1 MAITQGTQYDTTGKT
16 LEQIAKEVGGKIRGD
31 RVEYQVRGN
40 GYKAT
45 RYLYAGQQLN
55 TDAPYAAGNEPGF
68 TGSPTIDQAQSREA
82 KRAEGTFVKPID
94 KEPVQVDL
102 EATVPQGTAP
112 NLPQKEKS
120 QDSTT
125 TTKTKSGT
133 KTTETPTISPEDYKM
148 KPGESVKAYNDRI
161 ASARGETS
169 QPQTSIDVITDPVT
183 GRSYSRDLSVPGSTY
198 KPYSGVVPTASSG
211 SIAPPNQTYTDQ
223 PGEDAPKSLESIFA
237 DYGYAVS
244 EGAKDRFK
252 LAPAASFK
260 EVYNNISKS
269 LGLDKVKREMDDTL
283 EKIGALDQE
292 LADKVAD
299 VNENP
304 WLSEGVRVSQIRKLE
319 ERYDLKRAP
328 YASNLTTLENL
339 WNDGREEARYVATQS
354 LNQYNTERE
363 FQLDQIQEMQDMA
376 ERQFEAELK
385 LYEAQNAAPKYA
397 AGAIGEY
404 QFAVQNGYTGSFT
417 QYQNEDAN
425 RKARAT
431 GSGSGL
437 TPYQENQTFIGLT
450 NKYQADPIVNAG
462 VKGQTAVAIADQ
474 VIANPQN
481 AANQLKALYTLVK
494 NLDPDSAV
502 REGEVDLAQRT
513 QSYLETFE
521 NSLAR
526 ITRGQVIAPAAAV
539 ALATATKELALA
551 WSESAARRQ
560 RQYQAQAQVGNV
572 GGQFNQ
578 YLGAFDSGFTGGGS
592 ADDPLGIR

>member
-1 MAITQGTQYDTTGKT
+1 MATTRTFESNDRFVKVGDKFYERDDNSGNIASMAANKNYYEVDAPVTLDKLNKSVFSYAIFNEDGTQVSNAASGAGQATNPEKQAGLAKGKT
-16 LEQIAKEVGGKIRGD
+16 EQDLQEMRNSG
-31 RVEYQVRGN
+31 E
-40 GYKAT
+40 
-45 RYLYAGQQLN
+45 LLPAGTQL
-55 TDAPYAAGNEPGF
+55 AE
-68 TGSPTIDQAQSREA
+68 
-82 KRAEGTFVKPID
+82 KRADGYQSPSDLKAEREMGASSNRKP
-94 KEPVQVDL
+94 
-102 EATVPQGTAP
+102 
-112 NLPQKEKS
+112 KS
-120 QDSTT
+120 
-125 TTKTKSGT
+125 
-133 KTTETPTISPEDYKM
+133 KTTSSRTDTPQISPEDYKM

-292 LADKVAD
+292 LADKIAD

-385 LYEAQNAAPKYA
+385 LYEAQRNK
-397 AGAIGEY
+397 GEY
-404 QFAVQNGYTGSFT
+404 TEVSPGATLFDPVTGKAIYT
-417 QYQNEDAN
+417 A
-425 RKARAT
+425 
-431 GSGSGL
+431 
-437 TPYQENQTFIGLT
+437 P
-450 NKYQADPIVNAG
+450 
-462 VKGQTAVAIADQ
+462 TA
-474 VIANPQN
+474 
-481 AANQLKALYTLVK
+481 KT
-494 NLDPDSAV
+494 
-502 REGEVDLAQRT
+502 
-513 QSYLETFE
+513 
-521 NSLAR
+521 
-526 ITRGQVIAPAAAV
+526 
-539 ALATATKELALA
+539 
-551 WSESAARRQ
+551 
-560 RQYQAQAQVGNV
+560 
-572 GGQFNQ
+572 
-578 YLGAFDSGFTGGGS
+578 TGGGGSSSSGTIPS
-592 ADDPLGIR
+592 AQVTALKKALDASKYSGAEADGKYADPSLYLANYQSYIASGGSAGVFLAAFPPSTYINPKNTWLPQEILNFTKSGGKESLDYPDV